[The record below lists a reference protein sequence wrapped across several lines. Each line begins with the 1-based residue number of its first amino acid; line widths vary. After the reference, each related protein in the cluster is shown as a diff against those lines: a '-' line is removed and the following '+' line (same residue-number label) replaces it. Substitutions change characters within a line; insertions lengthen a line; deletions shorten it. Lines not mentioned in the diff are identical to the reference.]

1 MLNQNIYI
9 CLATLIG
16 CCHGYHTKLLHV
28 NVNVCMHVGC
38 VFSLVTPFVHPVV
51 CMLPR
56 QGPVEHLYVYMCVYM
71 SACVCGCVC
80 VCVCTCVCAG
90 MCVTYCLIDAPLDTT
105 RNNAILVNTLYVHSR
120 QLLTSDLL
128 LHEWRNC

>member
-16 CCHGYHTKLLHV
+16 CCHGYYTKLLHV

-56 QGPVEHLYVYMCVYM
+56 QGPVEHL
-71 SACVCGCVC
+71 
-80 VCVCTCVCAG
+80 CVCTCVCVCTG
-90 MCVTYCLIDAPLDTT
+90 VCTGVCTCMCVHACV
-105 RNNAILVNTLYVHSR
+105 RNMCN
-120 QLLTSDLL
+120 LLPYRCSTGYYKKQCHISE
-128 LHEWRNC
+128 HTVCA